1 MRSITLLKARLADES
16 SARTAAERRER
27 DALIRAQW
35 AEYSERYLTCQLDRA
50 HREIDHLK
58 FVLSSPERALAC
70 R

>member
-1 MRSITLLKARLADES
+1 MTGIALLKARLADEA

-50 HREIDHLK
+50 HREIDLLK
-58 FVLSSPERALAC
+58 ASLGSAAA
-70 R
+70 